1 MKIFNYGVHGVNP
14 YTNVK
19 KKAPVQQ
26 NTGQPFADKLEISSA
41 AQEMKVT
48 SEYSTQRT
56 EKVQQLKADIQSGKY
71 KVDAKQVAA
80 DMLKYYKF

>member
-1 MKIFNYGVHGVNP
+1 MKIFNYGVQGVNP

-19 KKAPVQQ
+19 KQAPVQ
-26 NTGQPFADKLEISSA
+26 NAGQTFADKLEISSA

-48 SEYSTQRT
+48 SEYSSQRA
-56 EKVQQLKADIQSGKY
+56 EKVQQLKADIQSGNY